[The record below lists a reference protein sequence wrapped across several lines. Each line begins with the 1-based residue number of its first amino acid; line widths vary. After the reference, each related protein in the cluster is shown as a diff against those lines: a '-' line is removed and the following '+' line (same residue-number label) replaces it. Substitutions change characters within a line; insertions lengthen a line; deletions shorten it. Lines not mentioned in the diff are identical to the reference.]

1 LLGLLKD
8 DETPLEVVIVR
19 MPSLL
24 GVSATPP
31 VPQAK
36 DEHVL
41 HLGI

>member
-1 LLGLLKD
+1 LLGLSKD
-8 DETPLEVVIVR
+8 DETPPEVVIMR

-24 GVSATPP
+24 EISTTLL